1 MIINNKLILFGGILE
16 VTKESDEIFTF
27 DFTTQKW
34 SISDL
39 NAVGKDKEITSQR
52 EHENS
57 MLGDKDASTK
67 KEMQMTS
74 SIKKSKQTQS
84 MPNLLNNS

>member
-1 MIINNKLILFGGILE
+1 M
-16 VTKESDEIFTF
+16 TKESDEIFTF

-39 NAVGKDKEITSQR
+39 NAAVKDKEVTCQR

-57 MLGDKDASTK
+57 VLGDKEASIK
-67 KEMQMTS
+67 KEMQMTGS
-74 SIKKSKQTQS
+74 MKKGKQTQS